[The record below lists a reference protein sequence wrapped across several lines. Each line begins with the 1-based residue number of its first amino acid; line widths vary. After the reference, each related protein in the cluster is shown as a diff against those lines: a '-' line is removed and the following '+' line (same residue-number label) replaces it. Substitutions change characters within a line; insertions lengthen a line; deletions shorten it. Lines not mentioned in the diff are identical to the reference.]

1 MATTSVT
8 GTTTNATT
16 TSGTT
21 SSTTATPPTTDQT
34 QANWSANLAQA
45 LQMYQAQVKMD
56 ADQQAVAFASS
67 VEAKGN
73 QMIMA
78 CIQNIR

>member
-1 MATTSVT
+1 MATTTATST
-8 GTTTNATT
+8 PTTSIPTTT
-16 TSGTT
+16 
-21 SSTTATPPTTDQT
+21 TTAPPSFDQT
-34 QANWSANLAQA
+34 QANWASNLAQA

>member
-1 MATTSVT
+1 MATSLVTT
-8 GTTTNATT
+8 GTSDPT
-16 TSGTT
+16 
-21 SSTTATPPTTDQT
+21 TTATGAGTPPSFDQT
-34 QANWSANLAQA
+34 QANWQQNLSTA
-45 LQMYQAQVKMD
+45 LQMYQAQVRMD
-56 ADQQAVAFASS
+56 RDQQAMQFASQ

>member
-1 MATTSVT
+1 MATTTATTTTPTTTTTT
-8 GTTTNATT
+8 GTT
-16 TSGTT
+16 GTD
-21 SSTTATPPTTDQT
+21 TPLTMEQA
-34 QANWSANLAQA
+34 QANWSSNLAQA

>member
-1 MATTSVT
+1 MATSVP
-8 GTTTNATT
+8 TTTTPTT
-16 TSGTT
+16 TTPT
-21 SSTTATPPTTDQT
+21 STTTATPPTIDQSM
-34 QANWSANLAQA
+34 ANWSSNLAQA
-45 LQMYQAQVKMD
+45 LQMYEAQVRMD

>member
-1 MATTSVT
+1 MATSLF
-8 GTTTNATT
+8 ATT
-16 TSGTT
+16 AATT
-21 SSTTATPPTTDQT
+21 DPAATMMAGTATPPSFDQT
-34 QANWSANLAQA
+34 QANWQQNLSNA
-45 LQMYQAQVKMD
+45 LRMYQAQVKMD
-56 ADQQAVAFASS
+56 QDQQAMQFASQ